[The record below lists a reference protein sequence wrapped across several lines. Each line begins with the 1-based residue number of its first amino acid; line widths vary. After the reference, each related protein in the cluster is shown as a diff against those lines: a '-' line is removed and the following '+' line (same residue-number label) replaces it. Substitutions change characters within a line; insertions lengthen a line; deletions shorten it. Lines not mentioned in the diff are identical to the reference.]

1 MPVSVPAESSSA
13 PPVSARRAPGRRG
26 LQFLFVFVATVLVVN
41 ALVGERGFIET
52 TRARKQNQTL
62 MHGIVT
68 LQQENTRLLEEIRRL
83 REDPRAIEEIARR
96 DLGLIREGE
105 LVFIIKDVP
114 SPNLRKPAR

>member
-1 MPVSVPAESSSA
+1 MPVSGPAEASA
-13 PPVSARRAPGRRG
+13 APVVSMPRAAGRRG
-26 LQFLFVFVATVLVVN
+26 LQFLFVFVAAVLVVN

-62 MHGIVT
+62 MHAIVT
-68 LQQENTRLLEEIRRL
+68 LQHENTRLLEEIRRL

-96 DLGLIREGE
+96 DLGLIRAGE

-114 SPNLRKPAR
+114 SPDLRKPAP